1 MPTHAETKI
10 LPHKPEEMF
19 DLVADVG
26 RYPEFL
32 PWCIGARIRT
42 RTETLMVADLIIGF
56 KGLRENFTSNVMLN
70 REAMTIDVSYQD
82 GPFKYLKNN
91 WKFKNFD
98 AGQCSLDFYVEFEFK
113 SRILQKMIE
122 MLFSEAVRRMVTA
135 FEQRAAQ
142 VYGSAAIS

>member
-1 MPTHAETKI
+1 
-10 LPHKPEEMF
+10 
-19 DLVADVG
+19 
-26 RYPEFL
+26 
-32 PWCIGARIRT
+32 
-42 RTETLMVADLIIGF
+42 MVADLIIGF

-91 WKFKNFD
+91 WKFEKLD
-98 AGQCSLDFYVEFEFK
+98 AGQCSLDFYVEFEIK